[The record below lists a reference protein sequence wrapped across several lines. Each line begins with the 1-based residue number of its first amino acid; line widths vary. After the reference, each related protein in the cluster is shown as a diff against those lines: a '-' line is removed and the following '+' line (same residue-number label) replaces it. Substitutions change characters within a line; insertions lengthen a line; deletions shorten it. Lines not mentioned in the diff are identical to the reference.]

1 MVMNVTKNSQKMKSK
16 TLLGTQKILWNE
28 KKCYIVIIRKHFNLE
43 NSASYK
49 EKYRNFLLFRL
60 CKLPPEI

>member
-1 MVMNVTKNSQKMKSK
+1 MKSK
-16 TLLGTQKILWNE
+16 TLLSTQKILWNE
-28 KKCYIVIIRKHFNLE
+28 KKCYIIIIRKHFNLE